1 MSTTACPAPERPTFG
16 VEIEFMVATLPVDAV
31 DPIDA
36 TGLAPVL
43 RTPIIKDND
52 RYYGEYTLA
61 KVREALRECFGPGP
75 KIDPDNI
82 RDKFLDWQVDADPSI
97 SETVPSLPYTFVGVE
112 VSSPVQFAT
121 PEAFDVISRAISTIT
136 SKFRCIVDV
145 SCGLHVHVGLGEER
159 LSLEQIRRIASLS
172 YAAEPLLFTLHDP
185 VRKVNRYCRPLQDY
199 SYLADKFA
207 NQDFNAALETDM
219 YHQGFDASVPTFC
232 QYLGGERRHGEA
244 PMSYRAKNVDEDHI
258 AAFLET
264 RQHGNF
270 EPFTQPGDSR
280 HTVLSPDIPEK
291 VTPIISAPAGPTS
304 PTTISVGAARQRD
317 IPRLRHVRYNIEELL
332 GMSAHLWPRRLTV
345 PTDQLD
351 RLNERGPG
359 PSVFQATEIIY
370 SQPSSDYISELL
382 SGHQRPAIGL
392 QAYECAAMT
401 TRRVLHTIEFR
412 LGEGSLDGEWI
423 ATWAKICVGI
433 FKFALYSS
441 PSKFIDILTK
451 CDRAMKEDGTYD
463 VIDLLDDIGL
473 FAEAAIA
480 ERRLMANEHRWK
492 LRFMGSKIRESKI

>member
-1 MSTTACPAPERPTFG
+1 MSTTAWPAPERPTFG
-16 VEIEFMVATLPVDAV
+16 VEIEFMIATLPMDAV

-185 VRKVNRYCRPLQDY
+185 ARKVNSYCRPLQDY

-264 RQHGNF
+264 RQHGHF
-270 EPFTQPGDSR
+270 EPFTQPGDS
-280 HTVLSPDIPEK
+280 S
-291 VTPIISAPAGPTS
+291 TPIIPAPAGRVPSTI
-304 PTTISVGAARQRD
+304 ISVGQARHRD

-345 PTDQLD
+345 PTDLLD

-433 FKFALYSS
+433 FKFA
-441 PSKFIDILTK
+441 
-451 CDRAMKEDGTYD
+451 D

-473 FAEAAIA
+473 FAEAVIA
-480 ERRLMANEHRWK
+480 ERRLMANENRWK
-492 LRFMGSKIRESKI
+492 LRFMGSRIRESKI